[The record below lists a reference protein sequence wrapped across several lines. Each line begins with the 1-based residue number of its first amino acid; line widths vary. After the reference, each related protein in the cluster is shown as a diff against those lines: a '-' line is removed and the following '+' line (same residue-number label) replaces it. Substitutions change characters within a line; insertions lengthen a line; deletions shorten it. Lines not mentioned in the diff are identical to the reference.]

1 MIRRRSECRA
11 KVYFGFA
18 EREGEGGAAS
28 NGCPKG
34 GVVILNDEFNL
45 RQSRNCRETSLVG
58 GKRVKKYDTL
68 LDAYGTIDELNAH
81 IGLVIAD
88 EPEPFLT
95 DIQRMLFVVGG
106 MLATETQN
114 WSKYWP
120 DTDLEALLQNVE
132 QEIDRMSA
140 ELEPFKGFILPQ
152 GSMLIAHIHVC
163 RTVCRRAERLVVKIA
178 EKDETYSPLLKLVN
192 RLSDYFF
199 ILAQYCHKKKN
210 IFVTYWK

>member
-1 MIRRRSECRA
+1 MKIYT
-11 KVYFGFA
+11 KTGD
-18 EREGEGGAAS
+18 
-28 NGCPKG
+28 KG
-34 GVVILNDEFNL
+34 
-45 RQSRNCRETSLVG
+45 ETSLVG

-68 LDAYGTIDELNAH
+68 LEAYGTIDELNACT
-81 IGLVIAD
+81 GMVIAE
-88 EPEPFLT
+88 EPVPFLT

-120 DTDLEALLQNVE
+120 EVDLADLLRQIEA
-132 QEIDRMSA
+132 EIDRMSA
-140 ELEPFKGFILPQ
+140 ELEPFRGFVLPQ

-178 EKDETYSPLLKLVN
+178 EENDAYSPLLKLVN

-199 ILAQYCHKKKN
+199 ILAQFSHKKLGVP
-210 IFVTYWK
+210 VTYWK

>member
-1 MIRRRSECRA
+1 MKIYT
-11 KVYFGFA
+11 KTGD
-18 EREGEGGAAS
+18 
-28 NGCPKG
+28 KG
-34 GVVILNDEFNL
+34 
-45 RQSRNCRETSLVG
+45 ETSLVG

-88 EPEPFLT
+88 ESDPFLT

>member
-1 MIRRRSECRA
+1 MKIYT
-11 KVYFGFA
+11 KTGD
-18 EREGEGGAAS
+18 
-28 NGCPKG
+28 KG
-34 GVVILNDEFNL
+34 
-45 RQSRNCRETSLVG
+45 ETSLVG

-68 LDAYGTIDELNAH
+68 LEAYGTIDELNAH

-88 EPEPFLT
+88 ELEPFLT

>member
-1 MIRRRSECRA
+1 MKIYT
-11 KVYFGFA
+11 KTGD
-18 EREGEGGAAS
+18 
-28 NGCPKG
+28 KG
-34 GVVILNDEFNL
+34 
-45 RQSRNCRETSLVG
+45 ETSLVG

-68 LDAYGTIDELNAH
+68 LEAYGTIDELNSN

-106 MLATETQN
+106 MLATEPLN
-114 WSKYWP
+114 WAKYWP
-120 DTDLEALLQNVE
+120 DVDFAGLLQQIE
-132 QEIDRMSA
+132 SEIDRMSA

-178 EKDETYSPLLKLVN
+178 EENEAYAPLLKIVN

-199 ILAQYCHKKKN
+199 ILAQFCHKKNN
-210 IFVTYWK
+210 ISLTYWK

>member
-1 MIRRRSECRA
+1 MKIYT
-11 KVYFGFA
+11 KTGD
-18 EREGEGGAAS
+18 
-28 NGCPKG
+28 KG
-34 GVVILNDEFNL
+34 
-45 RQSRNCRETSLVG
+45 ETSLVG

-68 LDAYGTIDELNAH
+68 LESYGTIDELNAH

-120 DTDLEALLQNVE
+120 DTDLDALLHGIE
-132 QEIDRMSA
+132 AEIDRMSA

-178 EKDETYSPLLKLVN
+178 EENETYLPLLKLVN

-199 ILAQYCHKKKN
+199 ILAQYCHKKNN
-210 IFVTYWK
+210 ISVTYWK